1 MRRAIKIATNST
13 PIVHSSIASERVAS
27 SRQIASPVSQRYLG
41 QNSKKRSNETYGWT
55 DPG

>member
-13 PIVHSSIASERVAS
+13 PIVHLSIASERVAS